1 MNKNI
6 IKNTFDKKINKDD
19 IYNNVLKKV
28 TKKNFNYLRLG
39 IIPVTIVIL
48 ICFISLNYK
57 KVENIKEG
65 IDIIHI
71 NNIDNETDS
80 LYDIIWNGFS
90 VTKEELGLRFN
101 WFNKLVNT
109 DLDYSNYIKLTD
121 IKETYLMILAYDNI
135 NLEIFISEIGEKKP
149 RCITFLDE
157 KHISKSIIN
166 NQKVE
171 IYKSRNTYIAFF
183 ELDGFNYDIELTNAT
198 QDEFIKLIKL
208 ILQ

>member
-171 IYKSRNTYIAFF
+171 IYKSKNTYIAFF